1 MAATESVTRQQDRS
15 RFELTVDDELAGVLN
30 YRLRDGVADMSH
42 TEVFG
47 RFGGR
52 GLGATLVRAA
62 LDRARADGW
71 SVTPSCWFVRD
82 FIAEHRE
89 YQDLVA

>member
-1 MAATESVTRQQDRS
+1 MTQAATVTRDEGAG
-15 RFELTVDDELAGVLN
+15 RFELTVDGELAGVLN
-30 YRLRDGVADMSH
+30 YRERDGVADLFH
-42 TEVFG
+42 TEVFN

-52 GLGATLVRAA
+52 GLGNTLVRAA
-62 LDRARADGW
+62 LEQARADGW

-82 FIAEHRE
+82 YISAHRE